1 MLYSISERLDIDLS
15 SVVLVGDSLR
25 DMQAAMA
32 AAAQPIMVR
41 TGKGQSTLDSNKGLE
56 HIPTYDDLL
65 SYVDALLAPID
76 EEDA

>member
-1 MLYSISERLDIDLS
+1 
-15 SVVLVGDSLR
+15 
-25 DMQAAMA
+25 MQAAMA